1 MKFGGS
7 SVGDTERMKRVAKRI
22 ADKQD
27 EGHRCV
33 VVVSAMGDTTDDLID
48 TAKQLNG
55 QPPAREMDMLMT
67 TGEQISVA
75 LLSIA
80 LHGIGRNAVSY
91 TGWQAGFRTDETH
104 GRARINEIDP
114 RRVLASL
121 EREQIVIVAGF
132 QGMTVDGEI
141 TTLGRGGSDTTA
153 VALAAAIQADVCEI
167 YTDVDGI
174 YSTDPRIVKT
184 ARKLKEIS
192 YDEMLELA
200 NLGAAVLHPRAVEYA
215 KRHQVKLVVRSSF
228 NHNEG
233 TVVKEEANMEQGV
246 VVSGIAYDKN
256 VARVSIL
263 GVPDVPGVL
272 AQVFGKLA
280 EEGVNV
286 DIIVQSG
293 VQNEQADFS
302 FTVSLDELD
311 RAKEV
316 IKQIH
321 KTLPYREVT
330 SEDNLVKVSIVGA
343 GMVSHPG
350 VAAQMFDVL
359 SQEGVSIKMVST
371 SEIKVSCVIE
381 SGDLPSIIQAL
392 HTAYNLD
399 TTEQAFVGV
408 RERDVLKPFGCGSS
422 PFFALQTEF
431 VAVFLRRYAV
441 IFLAMSK
448 LANGGTPETP
458 YEIATAAVRKPEN
471 IEAMKIVMEQ
481 KDTRMKNY
489 FQGPLT
495 ETMKSKNELLKKLVL
510 QAYSK
515 IIYGQSPIE
524 EFDTMVANWKK
535 SGGDQIT
542 KEVNDWYISAT
553 KK

>member
-1 MKFGGS
+1 LSLYVMKFGGS
-7 SVGDTERMKRVAKRI
+7 SVGDTDRMKRVAKRI

-48 TAKQLNG
+48 QAKMLNG

-104 GRARINEIDP
+104 GRARINDIDP
-114 RRVLASL
+114 RRVLESL

-132 QGMTVDGEI
+132 QGMTPDGEI

-153 VALAAAIQADVCEI
+153 VALAAAVKADVCEI

-184 ARKLKEIS
+184 ARKLDAIS

-215 KRHQVKLVVRSSF
+215 KHHQVKLVVRSSF

-233 TVVKEEANMEQGV
+233 TVVKEEASMEQGV
-246 VVSGIAYDKN
+246 IVSGIAYDKN
-256 VARVSIL
+256 VARISIL

-280 EEGVNV
+280 EEEIDV

-293 VQNEQADFS
+293 VQNDKADFS
-302 FTVSLDELD
+302 FTVGRGDME

-316 IKQIH
+316 IAQLH
-321 KTLPYREVT
+321 GVLPYREIT
-330 SEDNLVKVSIVGA
+330 SEDNLIKISIVGA

-350 VAAQMFDVL
+350 VAAQMFEVI
-359 SQEGVSIKMVST
+359 SKQGVSIKMVST

-381 SGDLPSIIQAL
+381 SGNLQGIIQAL

-399 TTEQAFVGV
+399 TAEQAFVGGPQ
-408 RERDVLKPFGCGSS
+408 D
-422 PFFALQTEF
+422 
-431 VAVFLRRYAV
+431 RR
-441 IFLAMSK
+441 
-448 LANGGTPETP
+448 
-458 YEIATAAVRKPEN
+458 
-471 IEAMKIVMEQ
+471 
-481 KDTRMKNY
+481 
-489 FQGPLT
+489 
-495 ETMKSKNELLKKLVL
+495 
-510 QAYSK
+510 
-515 IIYGQSPIE
+515 
-524 EFDTMVANWKK
+524 
-535 SGGDQIT
+535 
-542 KEVNDWYISAT
+542 
-553 KK
+553 